1 MTTSSEKE
9 AKGPDP
15 QNAGE
20 DKKNIPSLVRIFGV
34 HSGNLNEKESEQRL
48 KGFEALEEVSKQLL
62 SEDSTYRDW
71 HFIAENIKPLT
82 PVNYEDIMTIMKAN
96 NIEGREI
103 SNWMTHT
110 LPMLLTAWGLGAT
123 SDNPTEEIKIS
134 YESSNAKRRAK
145 RILALKEICIPS
157 RIYEEDITKW
167 WIRHRNHVIARG
179 LESSQPGNQSENTTK
194 ADLSQHTSQTKTP
207 DIPTIKDDACPNQQS
222 NPKHSNQSPQTRAK
236 QRKGNLPDI
245 GFHDITKNNLSP
257 RQVVEDWLQNPE
269 GKGTEFKEEAMIALS
284 NAASRAYKERNEIN
298 KALTRPIRVTKT
310 EGSRW
315 HRYALITHRTGS
327 LGNLYGIID
336 DQKNKLQPIDE

>member
-1 MTTSSEKE
+1 M
-9 AKGPDP
+9 
-15 QNAGE
+15 
-20 DKKNIPSLVRIFGV
+20 

-82 PVNYEDIMTIMKAN
+82 PVNYEGLMTIMKAN
-96 NIEGREI
+96 NIKGRDI
-103 SNWMTHT
+103 SYWMTHT
-110 LPMLLTAWGLGAT
+110 LPILLTAWGLGAT
-123 SDNPTEEIKIS
+123 SDNPTEEIKIP

-157 RIYEEDITKW
+157 KIYEEDITKW
-167 WIRHRNHVIARG
+167 WIRHRNYVIARD
-179 LESSQPGNQSENTTK
+179 LESSKQGNQPESMTK
-194 ADLSQHTSQTKTP
+194 EESSQQTIQTKTP
-207 DIPTIKDDACPNQQS
+207 DIAPIKKDECPNWES
-222 NPKHSNQSPQTRAK
+222 DPKHSSQSPQTRAK
-236 QRKGNLPDI
+236 TRKGNLPEIAID
-245 GFHDITKNNLSP
+245 DITKDNLSP
-257 RQVVEDWLQNPE
+257 RQVVEYWLQNPRGW
-269 GKGTEFKEEAMIALS
+269 GKEDKQDALKALS

-310 EGSRW
+310 EESRW

-336 DQKNKLQPIDE
+336 DQKNKLHLIDE